1 LDRSSRESTISA
13 TYKPI
18 DSGDSIDFGVYL

>member
-1 LDRSSRESTISA
+1 L

-18 DSGDSIDFGVYL
+18 DSVFS